1 MESSN
6 CSCRKRFQGLKF
18 CNKSLFAVSF
28 GEGSGCFRWC
38 KTSKS
43 TWQEN
48 PLLYPIT
55 SNLYDSAEGPKDLL
69 MRMADRTENLED
81 GETRLF
87 QGGWLVTCHG

>member
-1 MESSN
+1 MDV
-6 CSCRKRFQGLKF
+6 
-18 CNKSLFAVSF
+18 FA
-28 GEGSGCFRWC
+28 GAKHQ
-38 KTSKS
+38 KT

-48 PLLYPIT
+48 PLLYPTT
-55 SNLYDSAEGPKDLL
+55 SNLSDSAFAGPKDLL